1 MSVPMLPLA
10 PGRLS
15 TTTGCPQRSDS
26 FCPTVRARMS
36 MPVPGVKGTM
46 ICTGLFG
53 YGCSA
58 PFDGDCADASHA
70 SNPAP
75 ASAKIHFIDLGEYL
89 IASLL
94 LRREDARQLR
104 YESRTCSLK

>member
-15 TTTGCPQRSDS
+15 MTTGCPQRSDS

-46 ICTGLFG
+46 ICTGLPG
-53 YGCSA
+53 YGCGA
-58 PFDGDCADASHA
+58 LFDGDCADAPHA

-75 ASAKIHFIDLGEYL
+75 ASAEIHFIDLRQNR
-89 IASLL
+89 IAPSCAPRGRLQTEL
-94 LRREDARQLR
+94 CT
-104 YESRTCSLK
+104 Y